1 MSVSEEYNS
10 IINSYETKLLH
21 SGLRQDS
28 QEFQDQ
34 LNEII
39 YKLINLRNKVFNEL
53 ALFSG
58 NETLDD
64 LTTSSIKFLS
74 INYHLGLLSSKKQ
87 NVSGKSKSLLESN
100 KLKILFLQRSVQLY
114 MQFLTM
120 LDNYGILDKFLS
132 SIIET
137 FEDPMNPKLTELYKQ
152 PKSSSDLNNAYL
164 KREQKIEMNRH
175 TVSIEKKI
183 KELEDLYK
191 VNKSELDEDFSS
203 TDEEMYRNLLI
214 MKLKSLSYSAFND
227 IEQILYEIELLQN
240 FVKMAPIENFQSD
253 KKDQS
258 TNADPTGFT
267 ERLETIDKPILS
279 ESGKVLRN
287 FTLVNKR
294 QQLQDKVKGYGQ
306 YGPTMTVEE
315 FLQHEFESG
324 KVLQGGEEE
333 LKQEQQRKE
342 DNEDNYE
349 YNDRETYKAREWD
362 EFKENN
368 PKGSGNTMNRG

>member
-152 PKSSSDLNNAYL
+152 SKSSSDLNNAYL

-240 FVKMAPIENFQSD
+240 FVKMAPIENFHPD

-324 KVLQGGEEE
+324 RVLQGGEEE

>member
-240 FVKMAPIENFQSD
+240 FIKMAPIENFHPD

-324 KVLQGGEEE
+324 RVLQGGEEE

>member
-152 PKSSSDLNNAYL
+152 PKSLSDLNNAYL

-214 MKLKSLSYSAFND
+214 MKLKSLSYCAFND

-240 FVKMAPIENFQSD
+240 FVKMAPIENFHPD

-324 KVLQGGEEE
+324 RVLQGGEEE

>member
-1 MSVSEEYNS
+1 MSVNEEYNS
-10 IINSYETKLLH
+10 IINSYESKLLH
-21 SGLRQDS
+21 NGLRQDS

-34 LNEII
+34 LNENI

-64 LTTSSIKFLS
+64 LTTSSINFLS
-74 INYHLGLLSSKKQ
+74 INYYLGLLSSKKQ
-87 NVSGKSKSLLESN
+87 SVGGKSISLLESN
-100 KLKILFLQRSVQLY
+100 KLKILFLQRSIQLY
-114 MQFLTM
+114 MQYLNM

-132 SIIET
+132 STIET
-137 FEDPMNPKLTELYKQ
+137 FNDPMNPTLSELYKQ
-152 PKSSSDLNNAYL
+152 PKSSTDINNAYL
-164 KREQKIEMNRH
+164 KRQQKIEMNRQ
-175 TVSIEKKI
+175 TISIEKKI
-183 KELEDLYK
+183 KQLEDQYK
-191 VNKSELDEDFSS
+191 INKGESDEDFSS
-203 TDEEMYRNLLI
+203 TDEDMYRNLLI
-214 MKLKSLSYSAFND
+214 MRLKLLSYNAFNE

-240 FVKMAPIENFQSD
+240 FVKMAPVENTQLN
-253 KKDQS
+253 KENRS
-258 TNADPTGFT
+258 TTEDPTGFT
-267 ERLETIDKPILS
+267 ERLETFDKPILS
-279 ESGKVLRN
+279 KSGKVLRT
-287 FTLVNKR
+287 FTLTNKR

-324 KVLQGGEEE
+324 RVLQGGKDE
-333 LKQEQQRKE
+333 LIREQQEKE

-368 PKGSGNTMNRG
+368 PRGSGNTMNRG

>member
-1 MSVSEEYNS
+1 MSVNDEYNS
-10 IINSYETKLLH
+10 IINSYESKLLH
-21 SGLRQDS
+21 NGLRQDS

-34 LNEII
+34 LNENI

-64 LTTSSIKFLS
+64 LTTSSINFLS
-74 INYHLGLLSSKKQ
+74 INYYLGLLSSKKQ
-87 NVSGKSKSLLESN
+87 SVGGKSISLLESN
-100 KLKILFLQRSVQLY
+100 KLKILFLQRSIQLY
-114 MQFLTM
+114 MQYLNM

-132 SIIET
+132 STIET
-137 FEDPMNPKLTELYKQ
+137 FNDPMNPTLSELYKQ
-152 PKSSSDLNNAYL
+152 PKSSTDINNAYL
-164 KREQKIEMNRH
+164 KRQQKIEMNRQ
-175 TVSIEKKI
+175 TISIEKKI
-183 KELEDLYK
+183 KQLEDQYK
-191 VNKSELDEDFSS
+191 INKGESDEDFSS
-203 TDEEMYRNLLI
+203 TDEDMYRNLLI
-214 MKLKSLSYSAFND
+214 MRLKLLSYNAFNE

-240 FVKMAPIENFQSD
+240 FVKMAPVENTQLN
-253 KKDQS
+253 KENRS
-258 TNADPTGFT
+258 TTEDPTGFT
-267 ERLETIDKPILS
+267 ERLETFDKPILS
-279 ESGKVLRN
+279 KSGKVLRT
-287 FTLVNKR
+287 FTLTNKR

-324 KVLQGGEEE
+324 RVLQGGKDE
-333 LKQEQQRKE
+333 LIREQQEKE

-368 PKGSGNTMNRG
+368 PRGSGNTMNRG

>member
-1 MSVSEEYNS
+1 MSVNDEYNS
-10 IINSYETKLLH
+10 IINSYESKLLH
-21 SGLRQDS
+21 NGLRQDS

-34 LNEII
+34 LNENI

-64 LTTSSIKFLS
+64 LTTSSINFLS
-74 INYHLGLLSSKKQ
+74 INYYLGLLSSKKQ
-87 NVSGKSKSLLESN
+87 SVGGKSISLLESN
-100 KLKILFLQRSVQLY
+100 KLKILFLQRSIQLY
-114 MQFLTM
+114 MQYLNM

-132 SIIET
+132 STIET
-137 FEDPMNPKLTELYKQ
+137 FNDPMNPTLSELYKQ
-152 PKSSSDLNNAYL
+152 PKSSTNINNAYL
-164 KREQKIEMNRH
+164 KRQQKIEMNRQ
-175 TVSIEKKI
+175 TISIEKKI
-183 KELEDLYK
+183 KQLEDQYK
-191 VNKSELDEDFSS
+191 INKGESDEDFSS
-203 TDEEMYRNLLI
+203 TDEDMYRNLLI
-214 MKLKSLSYSAFND
+214 MRLKLLSYNAFNE

-240 FVKMAPIENFQSD
+240 FVKMAPVENTQLNKENRSTIE
-253 KKDQS
+253 
-258 TNADPTGFT
+258 DPTGFT
-267 ERLETIDKPILS
+267 ERLETFDKPILS
-279 ESGKVLRN
+279 KSGKVLRT
-287 FTLVNKR
+287 FTLTNKR

-324 KVLQGGEEE
+324 RVLQGGKDE
-333 LKQEQQRKE
+333 LIREQQEKE

-368 PKGSGNTMNRG
+368 PRGSGNTMNRG

>member
-10 IINSYETKLLH
+10 IIKSYETKLLH

-240 FVKMAPIENFQSD
+240 FVKMAPIENFHPD

-324 KVLQGGEEE
+324 RVLQGGEEE